1 MYLQEAASLP
11 IYNHME
17 KKRYSFTIDSK
28 LYDALDTY
36 CSENGFNRSLFIEFL
51 LKDFVAHQKGKD
63 L

>member
-1 MYLQEAASLP
+1 MYLQEAANLI
-11 IYNHME
+11 IYNGM
-17 KKRYSFTIDSK
+17 KKRCYSFTIDSK

-51 LKDFVAHQKGKD
+51 LKDFVASQKSKG

>member
-28 LYDALDTY
+28 LYDSLESY

-51 LKDFVAHQKGKD
+51 LKDFVASQKKNG